1 MLALK
6 NTLNLSPL
14 SFDPYTIDLPVRDII
29 AEVKQHLDQKNTL
42 IVNAPPGAG
51 KSTLLPLALLNE
63 PWLAGQKI
71 LMLEPRRLATK
82 SIANRMADLL
92 EENIGE
98 TVGYRIRFENR
109 TSAATKIEVVT
120 EGILTRMIHSDNSLE
135 GVGLVIFDEFHERSI
150 HADVAMALCREAQQV
165 LRPDLRIMVMSAT
178 LDMPQLTSLLNA
190 PVAQSMGKQYP
201 VEIKYSGELD
211 EMMMPEMTARVVAK
225 AVRDHDGDVLVFFP
239 GQGEIKKCEEILR
252 RELRDFAIHPLYG
265 QLSPGQQHSAIMP
278 NKQGKRKVV
287 LATSIAETSLTIEG
301 VKIVVDTGFGRT
313 SKFDPN
319 SGLSR
324 LETVQISKDSAD
336 QRAGRA
342 GRLSAGVCYRMWSKS
357 THERLT
363 EHRLPEIL
371 EADLASLVL
380 DMAQWGIVDIQQL
393 TWLTPPP
400 KGALSQASD
409 TLHQLNALD
418 KGRITEHGK
427 KIHELPCHPRIAH
440 MLLMADENNSLAL
453 ATDLAAI
460 LEERDPLPREVGI
473 DINLRVEAL
482 RRYRRDDSKGKSFGK
497 IEKIAA
503 SYRTLLK
510 IEEENGKF
518 DPFETGVLLAQAYP
532 ERIAYARPGNN
543 AQFQLSNGKL
553 AQAGHRDDLAHEPWL
568 AIAHVDARQGMGKIF
583 MAAPLNPRDLAPL
596 VKEVETI
603 VWDTY
608 KGGLIATKELR
619 IGSIILQSKPLPDPD
634 ESHLLQAICDVIKK
648 EGEQLLNFDEEVIA
662 WQNRVLSLRKW
673 RPQENWPDVSTQ
685 ALVLSN
691 EEWLSPYL
699 NNIKRPEELK
709 KLKLHDILHN
719 SLDFDKQTALDKLA
733 PQKIKVPTDSMI
745 TLEYLSNGA
754 QPILAVRLQEVFG
767 MSDTP
772 LINEGKIAVVMHLLS
787 PGYKP
792 VQITSDLRSFWN
804 NTYFEVKKDL
814 KSRYPKHAWPEDP
827 WTAEAVRGVKRK

>member
-1 MLALK
+1 
-6 NTLNLSPL
+6 L

>member
-1 MLALK
+1 MPF
-6 NTLNLSPL
+6 N
-14 SFDPYTIDLPVRDII
+14 PYSIDLPVKDII
-29 AEVKQHLDQKNTL
+29 DEVKQQLNNNNTL

-63 PWLAGQKI
+63 PWLKGKKI

-82 SIANRMADLL
+82 SIASRMADLL
-92 EENIGE
+92 EEPIAQ
-98 TVGYRIRFENR
+98 TVGYRIRFENK
-109 TSAATKIEVVT
+109 TSETTQIEVVT

-135 GVGLVIFDEFHERSI
+135 DVGLVIFDEFHERSI

-190 PVAQSMGKQYP
+190 PVAISKGKQYP
-201 VEIKYSGELD
+201 VEIKYVGELD
-211 EMMMPEMTARVVAK
+211 EMMMAEMTARTVVK
-225 AVRDHDGDVLVFFP
+225 AVRDHEGDVLVFFP
-239 GQGEIKKCEEILR
+239 GQGEIKRCEEILR
-252 RELRDFAIHPLYG
+252 KELRDFAIHPLFG
-265 QLSPGQQHSAIMP
+265 QLPPAQQYSAIMP
-278 NKQGKRKVV
+278 NKHGKRKVV

-301 VKIVVDTGFGRT
+301 IKIVVDTGFGRT

-342 GRLSAGVCYRMWSKS
+342 GRLSAGVCYRMWSKA
-357 THERLT
+357 TQEHLT
-363 EHRLPEIL
+363 AHRSPEIM

-380 DMAQWGIVDIQQL
+380 DMAQWGIIDIQQL

-400 KGALSQASD
+400 KGALAQASD

-440 MLLMADENNSLAL
+440 MLLMAETHDTLAL
-453 ATDLAAI
+453 ASDIAAI
-460 LEERDPLPREVGI
+460 IEEKDPLPREAGI
-473 DINLRVEAL
+473 DINLRIEAL
-482 RRYRRDDSKGKSFGK
+482 RRYRKDNGKGKSFGR

-503 SYRTLLK
+503 SYRKLFD
-510 IEEENGKF
+510 IEEENEKF

-603 VWDTY
+603 TWDTY
-608 KGGLIATKELR
+608 KGGLIATKDLR
-619 IGSIILQSKPLPDPD
+619 IGSIVLQSKPLPDPD
-634 ESHLLQAICDVIKK
+634 ESYLTQAISDVIKK
-648 EGEQLLNFDEEVIA
+648 EGEQLLDFNDEVTA

-673 RPQENWPDVSTQ
+673 NPQDGWPDVSTQ
-685 ALVLSN
+685 ALVLCN
-691 EEWLSPYL
+691 EEWLAPYL
-699 NNIKRPEELK
+699 NNVKKAEDLK
-709 KLKLHDILHN
+709 KLKLKEILHN
-719 SLDFDKQTALDKLA
+719 SLSYEQQKQLDLLA
-733 PQKIKVPTDSMI
+733 PEKIKVPSNSLI
-745 TLEYLSNGA
+745 SIEYLNNGA
-754 QPILAVRLQEVFG
+754 QPILSVRLQEVFG

-772 LINEGKIAVVMHLLS
+772 TINEGKISLVMHLLS
-787 PGYKP
+787 PGFKP
-792 VQITSDLRSFWN
+792 VQITSDLRSFWDN
-804 NTYFEVKKDL
+804 AYFEVKKDL
-814 KSRYPKHAWPEDP
+814 KRRYPKHAWPENP
-827 WTAEAVRGVKRK
+827 WTEEAVKGVKKKTS

>member
-1 MLALK
+1 LLALK